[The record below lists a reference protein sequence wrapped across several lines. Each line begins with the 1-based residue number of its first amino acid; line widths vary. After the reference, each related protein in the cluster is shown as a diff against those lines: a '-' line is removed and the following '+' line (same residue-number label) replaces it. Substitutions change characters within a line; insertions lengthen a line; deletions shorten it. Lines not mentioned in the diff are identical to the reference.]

1 MKLVTKI
8 AMLGLTCGLNTL
20 AQATLLSS
28 TIPLNNGAIL
38 PGKTFTITTSK
49 LYSNVNYDVVC
60 HLMNNN
66 LSSAEAKSHFALY
79 YSKFSSAYVDDKA
92 INAGSGVVNS
102 FASAGAILKIHGVN
116 RETNDITL
124 MNLDFSDPYIV
135 SDCKAILIIK

>member
-8 AMLGLTCGLNTL
+8 TMLGLACGLSAIT
-20 AQATLLSS
+20 QAATLSS
-28 TIPLNNGAIL
+28 TIPLNSGAIL
-38 PGKTFTITTSK
+38 PGKTFAITTSA

-66 LSSAEAKSHFALY
+66 SGAQDKSYFTLSRSR
-79 YSKFSSAYVDDKA
+79 FSSAYVDNKA

-102 FASAGAILKIHGVN
+102 FNSKGAILTIHGVN

-124 MNLDFSDPYIV
+124 MNLDFTDPYIV
-135 SDCKAILIIK
+135 SDCKAVLIVS